1 MSLEQRVDRIE
12 DTILVMKDL
21 LVSHDERLED
31 YFRAMNEFRE
41 EFQFK
46 MNAVIDAQLKN
57 ETEIADLKDSMTEV
71 RGSITELK
79 ESIIELRKSTTDLK
93 EASQSQLNRIER
105 LENG

>member
-21 LVSHDERLED
+21 LVSHNERLGD

-46 MNAVIDAQLKN
+46 MNAVINAQLKN
-57 ETEIADLKDSMTEV
+57 ETEIAELKD
-71 RGSITELK
+71 
-79 ESIIELRKSTTDLK
+79 SIIELRKSTTELK
-93 EASQSQLNRIER
+93 EASQSQLHRIER